1 LDGNKVTAISSAKEK
16 IKRDPKNKKGS
27 RFILQAPATYIIV
40 IVFMAIEGEQL
51 IDNNKRKYSSACA
64 ASVLCRDDASLFLFG
79 TIKGKS
85 SVGAIMA
92 EK

>member
-1 LDGNKVTAISSAKEK
+1 MTAISSAKEK

-27 RFILQAPATYIIV
+27 RFIQAPATYIIV

-64 ASVLCRDDASLFLFG
+64 ASVLCRDDASLLLFG